1 MLAPRWVAAIL
12 ALGGLEAVTSYA
24 LMAPTAPHVG
34 AFRGVHSSR
43 ISPDIAMLAK
53 KKGKG
58 KKGKKSSVAR
68 PPPSPT
74 PPAAAEAA
82 FEAVQQF
89 RLTKGKCLLDV
100 FLAAQPPQEKLPLRG
115 ADPAIVVQIQR

>member
-1 MLAPRWVAAIL
+1 MTALTELSTKLDRQAPSDSV
-12 ALGGLEAVTSYA
+12 
-24 LMAPTAPHVG
+24 
-34 AFRGVHSSR
+34 SSN
-43 ISPDIAMLAK
+43 K
-53 KKGKG
+53 
-58 KKGKKSSVAR
+58 
-68 PPPSPT
+68 
-74 PPAAAEAA
+74 AA